1 MPLPDHCLFI
11 FLFLFASQHLLSNL
25 ARIHLVMTY
34 LAGIYLLKVKNRNT
48 RTKCVIC
55 SKLTMKTPE
64 RRLRLQISIFP
75 RLLLFW
81 KNVFDHCKQGHE
93 KDFNFYFFVFKQSW
107 RNWEESLQPR
117 VKIGSGNSWHFVYLK
132 Q

>member
-25 ARIHLVMTY
+25 ARVHLVMTY

-48 RTKCVIC
+48 TTKCEIC

-64 RRLRLQISIFP
+64 RRQRLQIYLSEASLI
-75 RLLLFW
+75 L
-81 KNVFDHCKQGHE
+81 E
-93 KDFNFYFFVFKQSW
+93 KC
-107 RNWEESLQPR
+107 
-117 VKIGSGNSWHFVYLK
+117 I
-132 Q
+132 